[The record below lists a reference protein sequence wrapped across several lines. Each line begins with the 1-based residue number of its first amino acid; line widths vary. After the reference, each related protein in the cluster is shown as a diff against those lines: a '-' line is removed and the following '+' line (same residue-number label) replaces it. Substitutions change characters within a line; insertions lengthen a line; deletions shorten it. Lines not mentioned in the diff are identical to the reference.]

1 MLRLGVIG
9 TGGMAHSHARA
20 FGAMKGVELAA
31 ACDIDEER
39 AKAFAS
45 AFSIPLVFT
54 DWKTLLDSGRVDA
67 VTIVAPDALHA
78 DIALGALDSGLHVLC
93 EKPLSTTTES
103 ALAMAHAARRSGLV
117 HMVNFSYRRA
127 ASLHAARRIVAS
139 GALGRLRHI
148 RGEYLQSWLVS
159 DAWGHWATTDAFLWR
174 LSKQHGS
181 LGVLGDVGVHLL
193 DFVTYAAGGD
203 DGGIESLRCSL
214 GTWPKNESGAVG
226 PYRLD
231 ANDSA
236 LMEVHFADGAMGVL
250 QTSRWTTGH
259 LNTIRMSIHGTEGA
273 LRLDLDDNYD
283 ALDVCLGADV
293 HAGKWRKRVYV
304 PRPSIY
310 VTFANAVSNAL
321 SSGRAP
327 DTMPDF
333 VRGARVQNWLDTCFR
348 SADQDGTLI
357 SPPPLAGL

>member
-1 MLRLGVIG
+1 MVRLGIIG
-9 TGGMAHSHARA
+9 TGGMAQSHARA
-20 FGAMKGVELAA
+20 FSAIKGVELVA
-31 ACDIDEER
+31 ACDIDEECAR
-39 AKAFAS
+39 AFAS
-45 AFSIPLVFT
+45 AFSIPHVYT
-54 DWKTLLDSGRVDA
+54 DWNTLLDSGRVNA

-78 DIALGALDSGLHVLC
+78 DMALGALHSGIHVLC
-93 EKPLSTTTES
+93 EKPLTTSTES
-103 ALAMAHAARRSGLV
+103 AVAMAHGARRSGLV

-139 GALGRLRHI
+139 GALGPLRHV

-193 DFVTYAAGGD
+193 DFVAYAAGGE

-214 GTWPKNESGAVG
+214 GTWPKNAAGTVG

-236 LMEVHFADGAMGVL
+236 LMEVQFADGAMGVL
-250 QTSRWTTGH
+250 QASRWTTGH
-259 LNTIRMSIHGTEGA
+259 LNTIRMSIHGTQGA
-273 LRLDLDDNYD
+273 LRLDLDDDYD
-283 ALDVCLGADV
+283 ALEVCLGADV
-293 HAGKWRKRVYV
+293 HAARWRRRAYV
-304 PRPSIY
+304 ARPSIY
-310 VTFANAVSNAL
+310 QTFAGAVSKAV

-348 SADQDGTLI
+348 SADQQGTLI

>member
-1 MLRLGVIG
+1 MVRLGIIG
-9 TGGMAHSHARA
+9 TGGMAHSHAKA
-20 FGAMKGVELAA
+20 FGAIKDVKLTA
-31 ACDIDEER
+31 ACDIDSER
-39 AKAFAS
+39 AHSFAT
-45 AFSIPLVFT
+45 AFSIPNVFF
-54 DWKTLLDSGRVDA
+54 DWRQLLESGQVDA
-67 VTIVAPDALHA
+67 VSIVAPDALHA
-78 DIALGALDSGLHVLC
+78 EMALGALDAGIHVLC

-103 ALAMAHAARRSGLV
+103 AVAMAHMARRSGLV

-174 LSKQHGS
+174 LSQQHGS

-193 DFVTYAAGGD
+193 DFVTFAASGEEE
-203 DGGIESLRCSL
+203 GIDSLRCSL
-214 GTWPKNESGAVG
+214 GTWPKNDSGAVG

-236 LMEVHFADGAMGVL
+236 LMEVRFADGAMGVL
-250 QTSRWTTGH
+250 QTSRWTTGY

-283 ALDVCLGADV
+283 ALDVCIGSDV
-293 HAGKWRKRVYV
+293 HSARWRRRSFVS
-304 PRPSIY
+304 RPSIY
-310 VTFANAVSNAL
+310 ATFAGAVSKAL
-321 SSGRAP
+321 ASGHAP

-333 VRGARVQNWLDTCFR
+333 IRGARVQNWLETCFR
-348 SADQDGTLI
+348 SAHQDGTLI